1 MKIKVLTLVVLIFAL
16 VSNNFSQEKGIIRG
30 YVYDAKAKYPL
41 VNANIWLEGTNR
53 GDVSDFKGYFEIKNL
68 KSGNY
73 TVVVSYIGYRQKKEL
88 VSLAPDEVKTIEVYL
103 EELPY
108 FSVEEIVVF
117 GKPSETYNQVEVGGK
132 EITKQIPRD
141 IGDFIRN
148 FSNSS
153 AIKKGGYALDP
164 VMRGVKY
171 DQINVQIDNGV
182 KIEPACPNRMDPPTS
197 HVQAEELEKVEILK
211 GPYALRYGPNF
222 GGVLNF
228 VMAKPE
234 RFEGFT
240 VVGRVESGYESNWNG
255 KFGRLTVSGGQKLF
269 DFRISGG
276 VKDYKNYKDGAG
288 NEVQSSFKIK
298 DWSGK
303 FGFNPVENH
312 RFQISIREVYARD
325 VLYPALPMDGRKDDS
340 RVISLDYLG
349 KNMNGL
355 INSVN
360 LKAYYS
366 KVYHLMDNAFKPTIA
381 MVDAATDANTKTYG
395 GRSEIGLIVGENVL
409 FVGFDYS
416 RIEKDGFRTR
426 KMKTGPMA
434 GKTFIDTVWQN
445 SYVSNLG
452 VFSELRTGL
461 EGFNIMLSARYDI
474 NYAGAIT
481 PAPSFARLFG
491 GLSSKHHNFSLSA
504 GVDKVLT
511 SNLQVTLLFATSK
524 RSPNISERFINFL
537 PIGIDNYDYV
547 GNPSLKPEV
556 NNSVDLIVKSKLL
569 GGIFKGDVFYYYV
582 KDFISAKIRSDLMP
596 KNMGVLGVK
605 QFVNIE
611 TVKFIGFELGY
622 VSTFSKNFGFKV
634 DLSKTK
640 AWDAVTGEPLPQIP
654 PFEARSTFYYR
665 LFNGGVTPEL
675 TIRAVSR
682 KSDVSTSYGETP
694 TPGFAVVNLMISV
707 NYFKFADISIGVNN
721 LFNKVYYEHLNRR
734 VRTTGIPIY
743 EPGRSFFINLIMK
756 VGE

>member
-1 MKIKVLTLVVLIFAL
+1 MKAKFLVFLILIFVLIQ
-16 VSNNFSQEKGIIRG
+16 NNFSQEKGAIRG

-41 VNANIWLEGTNR
+41 INANIWLEGTNR

-68 KSGNY
+68 EPGNY
-73 TVVVSYIGYRQKKEL
+73 MLVVSYVGYRHKKEL
-88 VSLAPDEVKTIEVYL
+88 ISLASGEIKTLEVYL

-108 FSVEEIVVF
+108 FSVEEIVVL
-117 GKPSETYNQVEVGGK
+117 GRPSETYNQVEVGGK

-141 IGDFIRN
+141 LGDFVRN

-164 VMRGVKY
+164 VVRGVKY
-171 DQINVQIDNGV
+171 DQINVQIDNGIKV
-182 KIEPACPNRMDPPTS
+182 EPACPNRMDPPVS

-234 RFEGFT
+234 RFEGFSIA
-240 VVGRVESGYESNWNG
+240 GKVESGYESNWNG
-255 KFGRLTVSGGQKLF
+255 KFARLTLSGGQKLF
-269 DFRISGG
+269 DFRLSGG
-276 VKDYKNYKDGAG
+276 IKDYKNYKDGAG
-288 NEVQSSFKIK
+288 NEVQSSFKVK

-312 RFQISIREVYARD
+312 RFQVSIREVYQRD
-325 VLYPALPMDGRKDDS
+325 VLFPALPMDGRKDDS
-340 RVISLDYLG
+340 RVISLDYLA

-366 KVYHLMDNAFKPTIA
+366 KVHHVMDNAFKPTITTVEA
-381 MVDAATDANTKTYG
+381 VTDANTKTYG
-395 GRSEIGLIVGENVL
+395 GRAEAGLIIGKNVL
-409 FVGFDYS
+409 FVGFDFS
-416 RIEKDGFRTR
+416 RVEKDGFRTR

-434 GKTFIDTVWQN
+434 GRTFIDTVWQN

-452 VFSELRTGL
+452 MFSELRTEF

-474 NYAGAIT
+474 NYSSAIT

-491 GLSSKHHNFSLSA
+491 ELSSKHHNFSASA
-504 GVDKVLT
+504 GIDRILT
-511 SNLQVTLLFATSK
+511 SNLQVTLLFASSR

-556 NNSVDLIVKSKLL
+556 NNSVDLIVKSKLI
-569 GGIFKGDVFYYYV
+569 GGIFKADVFYYYV
-582 KDFISAKIRSDLMP
+582 KDFISAKIRSDLRP

-611 TVKFIGFELGY
+611 TAKFIGFELGY
-622 VSTFSKNFGFKV
+622 TAMFSKNFGFKV
-634 DLSKTK
+634 DFSKTK

-654 PFEARSTFYYR
+654 PFEAKSTFHYA
-665 LFNGGVTPEL
+665 LLNGKITPEL
-675 TIRAVSR
+675 TVRAVSR

-694 TPGFAVVNLMISV
+694 TPGFVVVNFLISV
-707 NYFKFADISIGVNN
+707 NYFKFADVSIGVNN
-721 LFNKVYYEHLNRR
+721 LLNKVYYEHLNRR

-743 EPGRSFFINLIMK
+743 EPGRSFFMNLTIK
-756 VGE
+756 IGE